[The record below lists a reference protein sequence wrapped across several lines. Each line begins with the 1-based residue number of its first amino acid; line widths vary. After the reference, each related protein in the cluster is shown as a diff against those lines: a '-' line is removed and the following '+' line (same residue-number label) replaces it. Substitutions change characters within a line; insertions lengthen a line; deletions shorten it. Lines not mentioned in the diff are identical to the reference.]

1 MHVYTMGTRAYA
13 EEVCKAIDPEGRFF
27 CGRILSRDESGSE
40 RVFSIYHLDWLT
52 YYDHKALHRRASNGY
67 FLLTHR
73 WLSSL
78 MTAPMFGN
86 GAQIWSRSFHVRIPF
101 PFQVDPFLNMPT
113 DDFFVGIGDINS
125 TFLPKLDPS
134 TSTVPQTSP
143 ATPGQQPQTVL
154 GSTLPTS
161 SPSPSS
167 DDSQSSTISTSS
179 ADEEVDTEILQKEM
193 IARNSLALEAQVEER
208 PLAKLQEELQEAA
221 NDQLESESP
230 ASSVSGQSENTSKPS
245 ETPGE
250 KHHRKA
256 LLKNDDVELR
266 RIKRVSCVF
275 L

>member
-1 MHVYTMGTRAYA
+1 
-13 EEVCKAIDPEGRFF
+13 
-27 CGRILSRDESGSE
+27 
-40 RVFSIYHLDWLT
+40 
-52 YYDHKALHRRASNGY
+52 
-67 FLLTHR
+67 
-73 WLSSL
+73 
-78 MTAPMFGN
+78 
-86 GAQIWSRSFHVRIPF
+86 
-101 PFQVDPFLNMPT
+101 MPT

-134 TSTVPQTSP
+134 TSTIPQTSP
-143 ATPGQQPQTVL
+143 ATPGQQPQTVP
-154 GSTLPTS
+154 GSTLSTS

-167 DDSQSSTISTSS
+167 DDSQSTTSS

-230 ASSVSGQSENTSKPS
+230 ASIASGQSENTSKPS
-245 ETPGE
+245 EAPGE

-266 RIKRVSCVF
+266 RIMRVSCVF
-275 L
+275 LQFK